1 LHLEKWLFTILY
13 KVSDNLRQ
21 SAAIPMLVENIS
33 AAGFRQ
39 GGNMKRLWVGV
50 LLVVVPIAL
59 RLWALPST
67 QAGPSGNSN
76 FAPGAHRPIIYVMP
90 NAVSNPGPGD
100 NSQVVVDSS
109 HNGKEP
115 QVAKIYQELQR
126 RKECQPF
133 SENMIKE
140 KADYFLLLQH
150 GGGKGNR
157 WAVSNRNGDVIASG
171 DSMLLGN
178 SVRDAC
184 LAMSKNW
191 QQHGVPTG
199 N

>member
-1 LHLEKWLFTILY
+1 
-13 KVSDNLRQ
+13 
-21 SAAIPMLVENIS
+21 
-33 AAGFRQ
+33 
-39 GGNMKRLWVGV
+39 MKRISIRVFPAV
-50 LLVVVPIAL
+50 IAVSL
-59 RLWALPST
+59 ELGSMAGG
-67 QAGPSGNSN
+67 QARPEDSNSS
-76 FAPGAHRPIIYVMP
+76 PTAHRPIIYVMP
-90 NAVSNPGPGD
+90 NAVTNPGPGD

-126 RKECQPF
+126 RKECRLF

-157 WAVSNRNGDVIASG
+157 WALSDRNGSVIASG
-171 DSMLLGN
+171 DSILLGN

-184 LAMSKNW
+184 LAISKSW
-191 QQHGVPTG
+191 QESVSASK
-199 N
+199 

>member
-1 LHLEKWLFTILY
+1 MEWRSLTVFLFA
-13 KVSDNLRQ
+13 V
-21 SAAIPMLVENIS
+21 A
-33 AAGFRQ
+33 F
-39 GGNMKRLWVGV
+39 V
-50 LLVVVPIAL
+50 LG
-59 RLWALPST
+59 ALPTSLARSSADRSSPSST
-67 QAGPSGNSN
+67 R
-76 FAPGAHRPIIYVMP
+76 GAVIYVMP

-115 QVAKIYQELQR
+115 QVAKIYQELQH

-133 SENMIKE
+133 AENMIRE

-157 WAVSNRNGDVIASG
+157 WAVSDKNGDVIASG
-171 DSMLLGN
+171 DSLLLGN
-178 SVRDAC
+178 SVKDAC
-184 LAMSKNW
+184 LAIGKNW
-191 QQHGVPTG
+191 QEHAVTAG

>member
-1 LHLEKWLFTILY
+1 MKHSSVRILFLAFG
-13 KVSDNLRQ
+13 LC
-21 SAAIPMLVENIS
+21 AIPSIH
-33 AAGFRQ
+33 AAQ
-39 GGNMKRLWVGV
+39 
-50 LLVVVPIAL
+50 
-59 RLWALPST
+59 T
-67 QAGPSGNSN
+67 ENSN
-76 FAPGAHRPIIYVMP
+76 SPTNTHRPIIYVMP
-90 NAVSNPGPGD
+90 NAVTNPGPGD

-126 RKECQPF
+126 RKECQSF

-157 WAVSNRNGDVIASG
+157 WAVSNKNGDVVASG
-171 DSMLLGN
+171 DSLLLGN

-184 LAMSKNW
+184 LAISKNL
-191 QQHGVPTG
+191 QEQGVPAG
-199 N
+199 K